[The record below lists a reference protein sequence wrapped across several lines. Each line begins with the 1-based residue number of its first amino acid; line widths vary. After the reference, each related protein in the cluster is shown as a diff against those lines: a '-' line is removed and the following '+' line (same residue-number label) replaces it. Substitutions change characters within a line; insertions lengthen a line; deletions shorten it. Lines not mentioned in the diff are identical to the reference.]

1 MTALNGQLALSPQGG
16 YVNPRVTSALR
27 SIDPAWIGWPSGQAD
42 LGIAPAATLV
52 RGTSA
57 QPRYAINGVLAQS
70 YFDDYYN
77 RIHVLPQQL
86 DLGNLI
92 TAQRRTVEV
101 WNAYTGTSQT
111 LNSVASLN
119 ADGITATPPAALPL
133 AFAPLQSRLW
143 TIAVSN
149 AGSPVINATLS
160 WLFAGLAAVD
170 VQVTGDRLVAWVFV
184 PNWANPVAESLIWLT
199 DIQQALDGSEYR
211 EPVRDTPRRQW
222 EFDVLAQGQDR
233 QQMEAVLYDWTGR
246 NWALPVWTDVSY
258 LAAPLAAGSLVV
270 PADTPD
276 RDFAVGSLMMLWTD
290 AQHYE
295 LAEVSAVGASSL
307 MLATVT
313 VNAWPAQTRLYPCRL
328 SRLTDAPQ
336 LARTTDRLTQTRAR
350 FEAVEP
356 CSWPAVAPTATYL
369 GLPVLEDHPNEAGG
383 LAAQLSRQL
392 LDLDADAGL
401 VYVDDITGLA
411 YPTQSHA
418 WLKAGRAARTA
429 LRSLLYWL
437 QGKAAALWVPSWA
450 DDLSLAADVAAAATT
465 LTVARIGLTSH
476 LHLQPGRRH
485 LRVELYDGSI
495 YYRAVT
501 AVAVIDAATEQLQI
515 DSALG
520 VAVTAGD
527 VRQINWLMLCRLA
540 SDTVQLSHMHDINGL
555 VTMTAN
561 WAGVPGEEP

>member
-1 MTALNGQLALSPQGG
+1 MPVINATDSLAGLAG
-16 YVNPRVTSALR
+16 YTNACISSALR
-27 SIDPAWIGWPSGQAD
+27 SFAVDYWPTHQAD
-42 LGIAPAATLV
+42 IGSGSSTAMTRVNALAHGRAVQAAND
-52 RGTSA
+52 R
-57 QPRYAINGVLAQS
+57 S

-86 DLGNLI
+86 DLGNLV
-92 TAQRRTVEV
+92 TAQTRTVEV
-101 WNAYTGTSQT
+101 WNAYPDTTQT

-133 AFAPLQSRLW
+133 AFAPLQSQIW

-184 PNWANPVAESLIWLT
+184 PNWASPVVESLIWLT

-246 NWALPVWTDVSY
+246 NWALPVWPDVSY
-258 LAAPLAAGSLVV
+258 LAAALAAGSLTV

-295 LAEVSAVGASSL
+295 LAEVSAVGGSSL
-307 MLATVT
+307 TLATAT
-313 VNAWPAQTRLYPCRL
+313 VSAWPAQTRLYPCRL
-328 SRLTDAPQ
+328 ARLTDAPQ
-336 LARTTDRLTQTRAR
+336 LARTTDRLTQTHAR

-356 CSWPAVAPTATYL
+356 CSWPAVAPTASYL

-383 LAAQLSRQL
+383 LSAQLSRQL

-418 WLKAGRAARTA
+418 WLKSGRSDRTA

-450 DDLSLAADVAAAATT
+450 DDLSLAADVVASAAT

-520 VAVTAGD
+520 VAFTAGD

-555 VTMTAN
+555 VTMNAN